1 MELGSGGNVSTDELN
16 IKELIT
22 DLWLSKFFIFSLSI
36 LVGIFSLIIA
46 FSMPQKY
53 LSEAI
58 LFPESDSSESL
69 PSSLSFVETFTGQIS
84 NEISNKALAFEIFYS
99 RDFFEIFY
107 ANDLF
112 LAELMAFKSY
122 KEKENFF
129 YTDLFD
135 LKNKNWIEAKP
146 SFSDSFKEFHEALEL
161 KNLNSLIGG
170 DSFVR
175 ITCMHQSPEI
185 ASKWLKQLI
194 LELNNYV
201 RNLKVKKANNS
212 IEFLSK
218 KLSES
223 KSIEIREAISLL
235 IQENLKTVT
244 LGNSSEN
251 FVFSY
256 VDSPRT
262 YLDEVYPIKTNFFF
276 IGLFIGFFSSIIL
289 VLLIKNISN
298 KRIRFFSKKRLIAF
312 EDT

>member
-22 DLWLSKFFIFSLSI
+22 DIWISKFFILSLSI
-36 LVGIFSLIIA
+36 LAGIFSLMIA

-53 LSEAI
+53 LSESI
-58 LFPESDSSESL
+58 LFPETDSSESL
-69 PSSLSFVETFTGQIS
+69 PSSLSFVETFTGQLS
-84 NEISNKALAFEIFYS
+84 DEISNKALAFEIFNS

-122 KEKENFF
+122 NEKENFF

-135 LKNKNWIEAKP
+135 LKNKRWVDAKP
-146 SFSDSFKEFHEALEL
+146 SFADSFEEFHEALKL
-161 KNLNSLIGG
+161 KNLKSLIGG

-185 ASKWLKQLI
+185 ASKWLKQVI

-262 YLDEVYPIKTNFFF
+262 YLDEIYPIKMNFFL

-289 VLLIKNISN
+289 VLLIKNITN
-298 KRIRFFSKKRLIAF
+298 KRIRLFSKKSLITL
-312 EDT
+312 EDF